1 MNLWC
6 SLRLPLPDCLSI
18 VAAYRNSIANG
29 YTIKGQY
36 IDSSTAG
43 FDLLNYDP
51 RALQHTRHPP
61 LFDVSGRPVVLGAQ
75 PLFSFLKA
83 LSEELHMRGMVLM
96 GNGLWTQHMQ
106 LPSAF
111 DIAGTE
117 TNWQA
122 PSTATFTPPTRS
134 ALAFNRAMTG
144 SGPYLYLMD
153 TDFNTWSKEKTEA
166 YFQVCLAWGFWPSF
180 FSANAA
186 TAVYFKNASLY
197 ERDRPIFKHYVPLLR
212 DLNSVGWQALRAAS
226 LRPSAAPA
234 ESTRTT
240 ANQVFV
246 ERFGS
251 VPQGRLFWTIRNDST
266 ESQHALTL
274 ELDVELLGL
283 SVGSHAVLELTKL
296 VQWPAGSLTLN
307 VHPGAGH
314 ETTGL
319 QLPTLPPL
327 ATLVVEVE
335 AF

>member
-1 MNLWC
+1 MF
-6 SLRLPLPDCLSI
+6 
-18 VAAYRNSIANG
+18 VAAYHNSVANG
-29 YTIKGQY
+29 YTIQGQY

-51 RALQHTRHPP
+51 RALRQTRHPP

-96 GNGLWTQHMQ
+96 GNGLWTQQMQ

-122 PSTATFTPPTRS
+122 PSTATFTPPTR
-134 ALAFNRAMTG
+134 ATLAFNRAMTG

-197 ERDRPIFKHYVPLLR
+197 ERDRPVFKHYVPLLR
-212 DLNSVGWQALRAAS
+212 QLNSVGWQALRAAS
-226 LRPSAAPA
+226 LHPSATA
-234 ESTRTT
+234 ESSGTG
-240 ANQVFV
+240 NSVVFV

-251 VPQGRLFWTIRNDST
+251 VPRGRLFWTIRNDAT
-266 ESQHALTL
+266 KSQPALTL

-283 SVGSHAVLELTKL
+283 SAGLHTVLELTKL
-296 VQWPAGSLTLN
+296 VQWPTESSTVN
-307 VHPGAGH
+307 VHQGASARSAS
-314 ETTGL
+314 L
-319 QLPTLPPL
+319 KLPTLPPL
-327 ATLVVEVE
+327 TTLVVEVE